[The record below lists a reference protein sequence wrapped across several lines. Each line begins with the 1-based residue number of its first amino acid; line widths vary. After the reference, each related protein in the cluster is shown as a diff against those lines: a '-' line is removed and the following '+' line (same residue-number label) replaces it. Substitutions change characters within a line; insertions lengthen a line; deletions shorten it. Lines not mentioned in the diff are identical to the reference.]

1 MKINKS
7 QFSKDQ
13 WNSQMHDI
21 VKLL

>member
-7 QFSKDQ
+7 QFSKGQ